1 MTKEESFILVA
12 AFRYASG
19 RHTYAMEIVAS
30 HICKLVDTMDS
41 VEISELLCEIN
52 RRRKDVSWLP
62 WDIAEE
68 ETVGKLEEKLRRK
81 LEEFK

>member
-1 MTKEESFILVA
+1 MTKEESFVLVA

-30 HICKLVDTMDS
+30 HIGKLVGIMDS
-41 VEISELLCEIN
+41 VEVSELLCEID
-52 RRRKDVSWLP
+52 RRRKDISWLP
-62 WDIAEE
+62 WDITEE
-68 ETVGKLEEKLRRK
+68 ETVGKLEEKLKRR